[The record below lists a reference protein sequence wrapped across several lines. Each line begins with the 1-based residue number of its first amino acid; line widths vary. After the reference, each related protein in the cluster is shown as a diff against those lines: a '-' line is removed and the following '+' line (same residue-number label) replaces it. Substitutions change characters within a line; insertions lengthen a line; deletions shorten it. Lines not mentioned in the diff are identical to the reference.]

1 MSNGLKILEQVNFCF
16 YNLSVIFHITHLC
29 FLTGGFRFEAYM
41 AILFSVY
48 SVVVQQNLWTDMPP
62 FANWKAISAF
72 SSLSGMC

>member
-1 MSNGLKILEQVNFCF
+1 
-16 YNLSVIFHITHLC
+16 
-29 FLTGGFRFEAYM
+29 M

-62 FANWKAISAF
+62 FANWKGISAF